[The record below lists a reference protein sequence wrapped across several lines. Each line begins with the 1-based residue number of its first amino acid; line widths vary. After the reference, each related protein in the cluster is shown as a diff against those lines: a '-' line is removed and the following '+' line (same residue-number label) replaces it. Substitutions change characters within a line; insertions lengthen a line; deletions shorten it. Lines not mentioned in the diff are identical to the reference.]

1 MREGI
6 IFDWNEIDA
15 RRKPRQPFDLNDE
28 TLRDGVQSPS
38 VVDPSIG
45 DKLELLSLMDSIG
58 IRSVN
63 IGLPGAGKR
72 AFDDV
77 VAQAKYIQKH
87 KLKLLPNCAARTMA
101 ADIAP
106 VAEAAQKSGQK
117 IVVYTFI
124 GSSPIRQ
131 WAENWSL
138 DFIQKTSTDAIEFAV
153 KEGLEV
159 AYVTED
165 TTRSSPQNLDVLFR
179 SAIDHGAKR
188 LVLCDTVGHATP
200 VGARALVE
208 WTRGL
213 IAASGSDVAIDWH
226 GHNDR
231 GLAVVNAIAAL
242 DAGANRLHACGLG
255 VGERVGNTSM
265 DLLLLNLKLLGWI
278 DNDLTDLVRYVEK
291 VSEATKVAIPV
302 NYPLSGADAFRTAT
316 GVHAAA
322 IIKAKD
328 KGDEWL
334 ADRVYS
340 GVPAGDFGRHQVI
353 EIGHMSG
360 MSNVRFWLA
369 QRKIPATDELCQKIL
384 RTAKT
389 TGWTLSE
396 KEIFKLIKAPAAP
409 RRQTRNKPVKKAVR
423 RARA

>member
-1 MREGI
+1 MRDGI

-38 VVDPSIG
+38 VVDPSIE
-45 DKLELLSLMDSIG
+45 DKLELLTLMDSIG
-58 IRSVN
+58 VRSVD

-77 VAQAKYIQKH
+77 VAQAKFIQKH
-87 KLKLLPNCAARTMA
+87 KLRLAPNCAARTVA

-117 IVVYTFI
+117 ISVYTFI

-131 WAENWSL
+131 WAENWTL
-138 DFIQKTSTDAIEFAV
+138 DFIQKTSADAIDFAV

-165 TTRSSPQNLDVLFR
+165 TTRSSPQNLDLLFR
-179 SAIDHGAKR
+179 SAIDHGASR

-213 IAASGSDVAIDWH
+213 ITAMGADVQIDWH

-265 DLLLLNLKLLGWI
+265 DQLLLNLKLLGWI
-278 DNDLTDLVRYVEK
+278 EQDLTDLVRYVEK
-291 VSEATKVAIPV
+291 VSSATKVAIPV

-340 GVPAGDFGRHQVI
+340 GVPAGDFGRHQQI
-353 EIGHMSG
+353 DIGHMSG

-384 RTAKT
+384 RSAKA

-396 KEIFKLIKAPAAP
+396 KEIFKLIKGPA
-409 RRQTRNKPVKKAVR
+409 PVKKQKKQKVVKKTVK

>member
-1 MREGI
+1 MRDGI
-6 IFDWNEIDA
+6 IFDWNEIEA
-15 RRKPRQPFDLNDE
+15 RPKPEHAFDLNDE

-38 VVDPSIG
+38 VVDPSIE
-45 DKLELLSLMDSIG
+45 DKFELLTLMDSVG

-77 VAQAKYIQKH
+77 VAQAKYIGKH
-87 KLKLLPNCAARTMA
+87 KLKLMPNCAARTVM

-106 VAEAAQKSGQK
+106 VVEASQKAGRK
-117 IVVYTFI
+117 ITVYTFI

-131 WAENWSL
+131 WAEDWSL
-138 DFIQKTSTDAIEFAV
+138 DFIEKTSADAITFAV

-165 TTRSSPQNLDVLFR
+165 TTRSSPQNLDRLFR
-179 SAIDHGAKR
+179 SAIDHGASR

-200 VGARALVE
+200 HGTKGLVE
-208 WTRGL
+208 WTKGV
-213 IAASGSDVAIDWH
+213 IASSGVDIKIDWH

-242 DAGANRLHACGLG
+242 EAGAQRLHACGLG

-265 DLLLLNLKLLGWI
+265 DLLLLNLKLMGWI
-278 DNDLTDLVRYVEK
+278 DHDLTDLVAYVQK
-291 VSEATKVAIPV
+291 VSTSTQVAIPV

-322 IIKAKD
+322 IIKAKS
-328 KGDEWL
+328 KGNDWL
-334 ADRVYS
+334 ADRIYS
-340 GVPAGDFGRHQVI
+340 GVPAGDFGREQVI
-353 EIGHMSG
+353 EVGHMSG

-369 QRKIPATDELCQKIL
+369 HRKLPVTDELCQRIL
-384 RTAKT
+384 QAAKT

-396 KEIFKLIKAPAAP
+396 KEILALIKPAAVK
-409 RRQTRNKPVKKAVR
+409 RHSKAKAVKKSVR
-423 RARA
+423 RVRA